1 MEDEMAQFARVVT
14 FEADDA
20 ALEAML
26 SEINASEGPPEGIPA
41 KRITVLAD
49 RDAGKVVVAVRF
61 DSQEDLRT
69 GAATLEAMNPPTAG
83 SLRRVS
89 VDEYE
94 VVLEM
99 EA

>member
-1 MEDEMAQFARVVT
+1 MEDEMAPFLRVVT

-26 SEINASEGPPEGIPA
+26 SEIRASDGPPEGIPA

-69 GAATLEAMNPPTAG
+69 GAATLEAMTPPSAG

-89 VDEYE
+89 VDEYD
-94 VVLEM
+94 VLLEM

>member
-1 MEDEMAQFARVVT
+1 MEVEMTQFARVVT

-20 ALEAML
+20 ALAALLGEIEA
-26 SEINASEGPPEGIPA
+26 SDGPPEGVPA

-49 RDAGKVVVAVRF
+49 RSAGKVVVAVRF
-61 DSQEDLRT
+61 DSEADLRR
-69 GAATLEAMNPPTAG
+69 GAATLEAMNPPSAG
-83 SLRRVS
+83 SMRRVS

-94 VVLEM
+94 VALEL